1 MDMLCYIF
9 WDLHNMT
16 TRICCVIVMFYLGL
30 WTPADLIWIK
40 WLFDAHSIE
49 TEIEFQTLLLATQD
63 FREFLS
69 VANLWTENFEFTRSG
84 LKYLIN
90 STKLDTK
97 NFECEIERFHFGQ
110 QII

>member
-1 MDMLCYIF
+1 MLCYVIHTPWICYVIQLCLHTVDMF
-9 WDLHNMT
+9 GYVLWDLHNVT
-16 TRICCVIVMFYLGL
+16 TWICCVIVMFYLGL

-69 VANLWTENFEFTRSG
+69 VANLWTENCEFTRSG
-84 LKYLIN
+84 LKSLI
-90 STKLDTK
+90 KY
-97 NFECEIERFHFGQ
+97 
-110 QII
+110 

>member
-1 MDMLCYIF
+1 
-9 WDLHNMT
+9 MT
-16 TRICCVIVMFYLGL
+16 TWICCVVIVMFYLGL

-90 STKLDTK
+90 STKVDTK
-97 NFECEIERFHFGQ
+97 NFEFEIERFHFGQ